1 MCTTPGLNLKK
12 NRKGKRTIRNV
23 RNARKKTF
31 NTKVVF
37 YFQGGRGTR
46 KKVFLSWLQVQST
59 ATSNSFS
66 IKKQILLEKY
76 WNWKNSWR

>member
-1 MCTTPGLNLKK
+1 
-12 NRKGKRTIRNV
+12 
-23 RNARKKTF
+23 
-31 NTKVVF
+31 
-37 YFQGGRGTR
+37 
-46 KKVFLSWLQVQST
+46 LQVQST